1 MTCDDPGIVDYKC
14 WLARNSIKINGKEY
28 TSNKRGFNVA
38 VIDFK
43 SGDVEETSS
52 YDTFLTNVESKR
64 LEAYIKKLPKDKIVC
79 GVVKDEGYNRL
90 TQGVKNAIVSV
101 ILLIDLKN
109 GI

>member
-1 MTCDDPGIVDYKC
+1 MTCRDPGIIDFKC
-14 WLARNSIKINGKEY
+14 SSARNSIKINGKEY

-43 SGDVEETSS
+43 SGDVEATSS
-52 YDTFLTNVESKR
+52 YDTYLTDVESKR
-64 LEAYIKKLPKDKIVC
+64 MEAYIKKLPKDKIVC

-101 ILLIDLKN
+101 IL
-109 GI
+109 

>member
-1 MTCDDPGIVDYKC
+1 MSCSDPGIVDYKC
-14 WLARNSIKINGKEY
+14 SLARNSIEINGKEY

-52 YDTFLTNVESKR
+52 YDTYYTEVESKR
-64 LEAYIKKLPKDKIVC
+64 MEAYIKKLPKNKIVC

-90 TQGVKNAIVSV
+90 THGVKSAIVSV
-101 ILLIDLKN
+101 FFLSI
-109 GI
+109 